1 MEKRNKDGTIKKG
14 VVLNPK
20 GRPKGSLNRTTSE
33 LKEAIKTILDTELEK
48 VQEHLEQLEPKE
60 RLEFIAKLLPY
71 VVPKQS
77 EVKNEINGVLNNYS
91 PPDLSKLSIE
101 ELKLLKKITSEQS
114 V

>member
-1 MEKRNKDGTIKKG
+1 MENRNKDGTIKKG

-60 RLEFIAKLLPY
+60 RLDFMTKLLPY
-71 VVPKQS
+71 VMPKQS
-77 EVKNEINGVLNNYS
+77 EITGEVKTPITKIVREIIS
-91 PPDLSKLSIE
+91 PKE
-101 ELKLLKKITSEQS
+101 
-114 V
+114 

>member
-14 VVLNPK
+14 IVLNPK

-60 RLEFIAKLLPY
+60 RLDFVTKLLPY

-77 EVKNEINGVLNNYS
+77 EING
-91 PPDLSKLSIE
+91 
-101 ELKLLKKITSEQS
+101 ELKTPITKIVREIVSPKE
-114 V
+114 